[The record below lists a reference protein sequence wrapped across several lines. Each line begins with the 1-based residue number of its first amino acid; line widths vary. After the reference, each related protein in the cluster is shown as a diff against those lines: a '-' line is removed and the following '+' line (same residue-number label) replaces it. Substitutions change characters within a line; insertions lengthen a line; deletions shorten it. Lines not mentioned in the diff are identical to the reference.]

1 MLLELQLLRGAAAY
15 LVVLVHLCDLFPK
28 TSVTNLLRDKGYS
41 GVDLFF
47 VISGFIMVYTTSQRP
62 ITAIQF
68 LLDRLKR
75 ITPLYYATTLFVFCI
90 ALAFPSVVNSTSPD
104 AWALLKSLAFIPFE
118 KSAGRIYP
126 IYYLGWTLNYEMFF
140 YLVFAISLLI
150 CHDMRVY
157 ICSAAICLLVLLG
170 FVAASASENL
180 VLYFYTRP
188 IMLDFVL
195 GMLTAA
201 FRDRIMKTVS
211 RAKPIPWLILAVGT
225 AGLFGASYVFPNSP
239 SAFAPP
245 TSTFLIFGL
254 PSSLIVMGAVLLE
267 GVETNKAWRPFIRIG
282 DASYSIYL
290 SHFFVVAAMIGF
302 ADYMHLPPGLRAAL
316 GVVALFLIAVV
327 GICLYQFFERP
338 MRSVLA
344 KRLTAGG
351 GYEFQWPT
359 VGVPKKDQG
368 SKARSEVI
376 VSSTRLAPRV
386 HQICRE
392 ASGDVGTATN
402 AEPPIDSR

>member
-1 MLLELQLLRGAAAY
+1 MLLNLQLLRGAAAY

-28 TSVTNLLRDKGYS
+28 TSVSDLLRHNGYS

-68 LLDRLKR
+68 LLNRLKR
-75 ITPLYYATTLFVFCI
+75 ITPLYYATTLLVFCV
-90 ALAFPSVVNSTSPD
+90 ALAVPSVFHSTSPD

-126 IYYLGWTLNYEMFF
+126 VYYLGWTLNYEVFF
-140 YLVFAISLLI
+140 YLVFAISLSI
-150 CHDMRVY
+150 CRDMRVY
-157 ICSAAICLLVLLG
+157 ICSAAISLLVLLG
-170 FVAASASENL
+170 FCVDSASENP
-180 VLYFYTRP
+180 VLYFYTQP

-201 FRDRIMKTVS
+201 FRDRIMETVS
-211 RAKPIPWLILAVGT
+211 RAKPVPWLILALGV
-225 AGLFGASYVFPNSP
+225 AGLFGNSYVFPNSP

-245 TSTFLIFGL
+245 TDTFLIFGL

-290 SHFFVVAAMIGF
+290 SHFFVIAAMIGF
-302 ADYMHLPPGLRAAL
+302 ADHIHLQPELRAAL
-316 GVVALFLIAVV
+316 GIITLFFIAVV
-327 GICLYQFFERP
+327 GICSYQFFERP
-338 MRSVLA
+338 IGSALA

-351 GYEFQWPT
+351 RDKFQWPI
-359 VGVPKKDQG
+359 GGAPKKDQA
-368 SKARSEVI
+368 SKA
-376 VSSTRLAPRV
+376 
-386 HQICRE
+386 
-392 ASGDVGTATN
+392 
-402 AEPPIDSR
+402 